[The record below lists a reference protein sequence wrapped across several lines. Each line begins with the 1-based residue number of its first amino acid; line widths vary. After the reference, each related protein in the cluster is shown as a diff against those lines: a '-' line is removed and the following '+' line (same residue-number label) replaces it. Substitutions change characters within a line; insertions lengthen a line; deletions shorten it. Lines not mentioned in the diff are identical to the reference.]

1 MSNYQMEIIFSK
13 SKPLIIL
20 TFDID
25 TELSVNQK
33 WKKKFKKIDGKTYHI
48 STTVI
53 QNVFEKNE
61 DILGKWECARFVE
74 GGVEKYYGFTK
85 IKGMEVHSLDLSK
98 RFISDWIEEYTKLMR
113 YTINRDNPNEL
124 PIVEECLY
132 DAGIYSDGD
141 VGNVTFEEVDCLRKV
156 ISPDGEII
164 TKMRAKLNENK

>member
-1 MSNYQMEIIFSK
+1 MEIIFSK

-20 TFDID
+20 SFNVD
-25 TELSVNQK
+25 TNLKVNQK

-53 QNVFEKNE
+53 QDVFEKNS
-61 DILGKWECARFVE
+61 DILGNWNNAKFSEN
-74 GGVEKYYGFTK
+74 GVQKYYGFTK

-98 RFISDWIEEYTKLMR
+98 RFVSDWIEEYTKLIR
-113 YTINRDNPNEL
+113 YTINRDDETKP
-124 PIVEECLY
+124 PIIEECLY
-132 DAGIYSDGD
+132 DAGIYSNGE

-164 TKMRAKLNENK
+164 TKMKEKLAKNKCDF